1 VAWTD
6 RSAQDLTNQP
16 SLDHADRR
24 TRVLFFQL
32 STWLLA
38 TIIAVI
44 LVGATSIGLLVGR
57 AVRDKSDLREPFSVM
72 QGALLG
78 FMGLVLAFGLSLAVG
93 RYEARRAAVVDES
106 NAIGTTYL
114 RAQTLAE
121 PQRTQSLALLKR
133 FADTSIQLSRTVP
146 GSAHQNRVRFA
157 SGRIQRQLWALAGE
171 SLNKNPTDS
180 APRLYV
186 DSLNE
191 MFDSQSSRIYS
202 LGNRVPTPVLVLEI
216 AGAAIALAILALH
229 LGALGGRGVFTVM
242 IAAGLVV
249 VILLV
254 TFDLDRPTRGLIR
267 VPVGPLISVRAGMV
281 PPPAAPAPSR

>member
-1 VAWTD
+1 M
-6 RSAQDLTNQP
+6 
-16 SLDHADRR
+16 
-24 TRVLFFQL
+24 LFFQL

-38 TIIAVI
+38 TLIAVI

-114 RAQTLAE
+114 RAQSLAE

-146 GSAHQNRVRFA
+146 GSADQNRVRIA

-202 LGNRVPTPVLVLEI
+202 LGNRIPTPVLVLEI
-216 AGAAIALAILALH
+216 AGPPSPLPSWRSAPGRSRWARRLH
-229 LGALGGRGVFTVM
+229 GDDRGGAGGCDPARH
-242 IAAGLVV
+242 L
-249 VILLV
+249 
-254 TFDLDRPTRGLIR
+254 RPRPADARSHPGTC
-267 VPVGPLISVRAGMV
+267 RATD
-281 PPPAAPAPSR
+281 

>member
-1 VAWTD
+1 M
-6 RSAQDLTNQP
+6 
-16 SLDHADRR
+16 
-24 TRVLFFQL
+24 
-32 STWLLA
+32 LA
-38 TIIAVI
+38 TLIAVV

-114 RAQTLAE
+114 RAETLA
-121 PQRTQSLALLKR
+121 QRTQSLALLKQ
-133 FADTSIQLSRTVP
+133 FADTSIQLSRTIP
-146 GSAHQNRVRFA
+146 GSADQNRVRIA

-171 SLNKNPTDS
+171 SLNKSPTDS

-191 MFDSQSSRIYS
+191 MFDSQTSRIYG
-202 LGNRVPTPVLVLEI
+202 LGNRIPTPVLVLEV
-216 AGAAIALAILALH
+216 AGAAIALATLALH

-242 IAAGLVV
+242 IAAALVV

-267 VPVGPLISVRAGMV
+267 VPVGPLINVRAGMV